1 MTCEKANA
9 IDILSYLSSLG
20 FQPKTIRNSDHW
32 YFSPFRNERTPS
44 FKVNTKLNCWYD
56 HGLGKGGSL
65 IDFGILFHHCSVREL
80 LEKLTNFSFHPHLPA
95 AQIPRSNADEK
106 SQLRIQSVNPIIS
119 SPWLKTYLDER
130 KIPLDIANQFCSQV
144 GFELY
149 NSPRLAIGFQNDK
162 SGYEL
167 RSADFKGSSSPK
179 DVTFVDNK
187 SQSVSVFE
195 GFIDFL
201 SWYTMNP
208 SEGQLSNFLV
218 LNSLAFFEKKRPLM
232 DAYEK
237 VNLFLDRD
245 KAGIVATRKAVLS
258 HPRYND
264 RSKLYKGY
272 KDLNDKLTGIETTI
286 KQTPRLSRRF

>member
-1 MTCEKANA
+1 MTCELANS
-9 IDILSYLSSLG
+9 IDITLYLSSLG
-20 FQPKTIRNSDHW
+20 FQPKTTRNSDYW

-65 IDFGILFHHCSVREL
+65 IDFGIMFHHCSVREL
-80 LEKLTNFSFHPHLPA
+80 LAKLKNLSFHPHLPA
-95 AQIPRSNADEK
+95 AQIPHSHAGEK
-106 SQLRIQSVNPIIS
+106 SLLRIQSVNPIS
-119 SPWLKTYLDER
+119 SPWLKAYLNER
-130 KIPLDIANQFCSQV
+130 KIPSEIANQFCRQV
-144 GFELY
+144 SFELY
-149 NSPRLAIGFQNDK
+149 NHPRIAIGFQNDK
-162 SGYEL
+162 GGYEL

-187 SQSVSVFE
+187 SESVSVFE
-195 GFIDFL
+195 GFFDLL

-218 LNSLAFFEKKRPLM
+218 LNSLAFFEKERPLM

-245 KAGIVATRKAVLS
+245 KAGIVATRKAVLL

-272 KDLNDKLTGIETTI
+272 KDLNDKLTGIGITI
-286 KQTPRLSRRF
+286 KQTQRLSRRF